1 MTSQALESLLRGAVD
16 LHVHSAPCLFPR
28 WGSDI
33 QLAREADANGL
44 TAILIK
50 SHFESTVGRASNA
63 GQAHRVHVLGGLVL
77 NPFIAGLD
85 PCAVEVA
92 CRLGARVVWMP
103 TLQDIPPAGSGL
115 DLNLLRI
122 RERFSLPRRG
132 EASVA
137 LQQVVSVL
145 RDYNVT
151 LATGHLSPGESL
163 YLLGLCQKIGLKNLI
178 FTHPF
183 STLIEATSEQVEQ
196 AIELGAK
203 IEIEAFTFVY
213 GNNQALTVKA
223 AALIRRVGSQHFFLS
238 SDGGQAGYPNPCA
251 SLHALI
257 RLLAQA
263 GVPLRDLETMVRVVP
278 ANLVGLG

>member
-28 WGSDI
+28 WGSDV

-44 TAILIK
+44 QAILIK

-63 GQAHRVHVLGGLVL
+63 GQAHRVHILGGLVL
-77 NPFIAGLD
+77 NPFICGFN
-85 PCAVEVA
+85 PSAVEVA

-103 TLQDIPPAGSGL
+103 TLQEVPPKGSGVDL
-115 DLNLLRI
+115 DLLRI
-122 RERFSLPRRG
+122 RDRLSLPRRG
-132 EASVA
+132 EASAA
-137 LQQVVSVL
+137 LQQIISVL
-145 RDYNVT
+145 RDYHVT
-151 LATGHLSPGESL
+151 LATGHLAPGESL
-163 YLLGLCQKIGLKNLI
+163 YLLDLCHRIEMRGLI

-183 STLIEATSEQVEQ
+183 SPLIEATSEQIEQ

-213 GNNQALTVKA
+213 GNNQALAARV
-223 AALIRRVGSQHFFLS
+223 AALIRRVGAQNFFLS

-257 RLLAQA
+257 RLMAQA
-263 GVPLRDLETMVRVVP
+263 GVSLRDLETMVRVVP
-278 ANLVGLG
+278 ADLVGLG